1 MYMNKCCFTGRLGQK
16 PEAKD
21 AKGRAKM
28 ELSIAAPRSP
38 KNKDGIDWIDLVVWD
53 KNLIGYLSK
62 YFDKG
67 DEIYVEAHYQNR
79 AILGADGTKKYYKN
93 FVVDSVQKVTWK
105 NSNTPSNNARSD
117 AGEIEVEDLGLTGE
131 IPDFE

>member
-1 MYMNKCCFTGRLGQK
+1 MYMNKCCFVGRLGQK

-21 AKGRAKM
+21 AKGKAKM
-28 ELSIAAPRSP
+28 ELSIAAPRSS
-38 KNKDGIDWIDLVVWD
+38 KNKEEIDWIDLVVWD

-79 AILGADGTKKYYKN
+79 AAIGADGTKKYYKN
-93 FVVDSVQKVTWK
+93 FIVDAVQKVTWR
-105 NSNTPSNNARSD
+105 NTPSSNARSD
-117 AGEIEVEDLGLTGE
+117 ASGIEVEDLGLTGE
-131 IPDFE
+131 IPDDFE